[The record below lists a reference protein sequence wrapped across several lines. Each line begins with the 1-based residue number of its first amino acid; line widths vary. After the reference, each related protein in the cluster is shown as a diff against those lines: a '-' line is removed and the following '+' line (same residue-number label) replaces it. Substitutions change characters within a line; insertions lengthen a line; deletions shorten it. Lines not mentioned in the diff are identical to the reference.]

1 MLTSTEE
8 LSILRKCV
16 CIKSPD
22 RPSIRIDALVSP
34 LIPHPGEITS
44 RRSGARLIPVSPAA
58 CPLADDMA
66 HDGVEPECENRTE
79 GRCCTEFVGATGR
92 GTVVCAALHPD
103 RALQAANQEPLVALV
118 ALQKREKL
126 PPPLH

>member
-1 MLTSTEE
+1 MESNPYLGTVEYDIPE
-8 LSILRKCV
+8 MAGV
-16 CIKSPD
+16 P
-22 RPSIRIDALVSP
+22 AEAFEQEVSEQ
-34 LIPHPGEITS
+34 PHPGEITA
-44 RRSGARLIPVSPAA
+44 RQDGARLIPVSPAA
-58 CPLADDMA
+58 CPA
-66 HDGVEPECENRTE
+66 HAAMQHLGVEPECENRTE